1 MHNTQKNVFV
11 YFVIIIFIITWGGGW
26 LVQVLGY
33 RRGSENSNFNLN
45 KLCLWHHHNDLYC
58 TVCRTQKRK
67 KKNKQTNNK
76 FFWHWIHR
84 SNATLDSSIVQSRN
98 K

>member
-58 TVCRTQKRK
+58 TVCWTQKRK
-67 KKNKQTNNK
+67 KKNKHTNKQTIN
-76 FFWHWIHR
+76 FFDIEFIGLMQHWIHP
-84 SNATLDSSIVQSRN
+84 
-98 K
+98 